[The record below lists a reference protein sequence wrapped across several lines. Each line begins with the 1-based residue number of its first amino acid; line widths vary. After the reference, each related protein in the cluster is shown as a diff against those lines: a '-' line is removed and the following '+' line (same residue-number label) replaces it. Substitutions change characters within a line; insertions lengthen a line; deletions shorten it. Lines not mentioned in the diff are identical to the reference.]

1 MFYFWHK
8 IVSISIKITIILFL
22 FFMWLFIRKLK
33 GEGNIV
39 SRVLNIKR
47 SKLVLK
53 IGNGQYF
60 TREEKKDIND
70 GFSTIS

>member
-1 MFYFWHK
+1 
-8 IVSISIKITIILFL
+8 
-22 FFMWLFIRKLK
+22 MWLFIRKFK